1 MWCRLRLSQTTE
13 TTHYQSVKKID
24 FKSET
29 MRASSMCL
37 VFGLVLLMALT
48 SEAQPKAVPKRC
60 CFSFVDFQI
69 PASKIVTALKTDP
82 ECPVPGF
89 VVTTPRTEF
98 CVKPDEE
105 WIQKILSRKT

>member
-37 VFGLVLLMALT
+37 LFGLVLLMALT
-48 SEAQPKAVPKRC
+48 SEAQPVAAAVPERC
-60 CFSFVDFQI
+60 CFNFIDFQI
-69 PASKIVTALKTDP
+69 PVTKIVTALKTG
-82 ECPVPGF
+82 EQCPSPGI

-98 CVKPDEE
+98 CVNPDEE
-105 WIQKILSRKT
+105 WIKKVVKP